1 MKNIKIDDIC
11 KFRFL
16 SDIRLDSKGENA
28 CFLVHKVNDERD
40 GYNSNLWMYYGDNN
54 RYCQITNFNKAK
66 NFFWDKDDK
75 HIVFQNHRENNDKV
89 TNFYKV
95 GIDGGTP
102 EKLFEINR
110 KVNSIERIND
120 KLYLFTSTYNHV
132 QENDIN
138 QIEGDYIIVDEIP
151 FWNNGSG
158 YTSKNRNRLYIFNVE
173 TGKHSP
179 ITGEYMDVEQYTV
192 KDDNILFI
200 GKEYKNKMQVENNIF
215 MYNIENEEYIK
226 VSPQRKFSYSY
237 AAFIDNHEII
247 FSGSDMTRY
256 GNNENHKFFIID
268 LKTKD
273 IRCITPELE
282 ISLWNTVGSDCRF
295 GGSPTMKIKEDKLYF
310 TTSEDGNSYLNE
322 IDKYGNIKRT
332 IENNGSV
339 DSYDVSQGKV
349 IFIALIRKK
358 LQEIYLKSG
367 LYEVQKTN
375 INEWVQKERKITN
388 IDKISTESDL
398 GVKVDGWIMKPVDF
412 EEGKKYPAILNI
424 HGGPKSAFGD
434 VFFHEMQYWSGKGY
448 VVFFCNLR
456 GSNTR
461 DNEYSDIRGRFGTI
475 DYEDIMNF
483 TDAVLEKCPYIDR
496 ERLGVTGGS
505 YGGYMTNWI
514 IGHTDRFKAAVS
526 QRCISNWI
534 SKFNTTDIGY
544 YWVED
549 QNKAT
554 PWSDVNK
561 LWDHSPIKYANKV
574 KTPTLFIHSDED
586 YRCYLGEGIQMFTAL
601 KYHNVES
608 KLCVFKGANHEL
620 SRSGNPLQRIGRLK
634 EITKWFDYYLMK

>member
-1 MKNIKIDDIC
+1 
-11 KFRFL
+11 
-16 SDIRLDSKGENA
+16 
-28 CFLVHKVNDERD
+28 
-40 GYNSNLWMYYGDNN
+40 
-54 RYCQITNFNKAK
+54 
-66 NFFWDKDDK
+66 
-75 HIVFQNHRENNDKV
+75 
-89 TNFYKV
+89 
-95 GIDGGTP
+95 
-102 EKLFEINR
+102 
-110 KVNSIERIND
+110 
-120 KLYLFTSTYNHV
+120 
-132 QENDIN
+132 
-138 QIEGDYIIVDEIP
+138 
-151 FWNNGSG
+151 
-158 YTSKNRNRLYIFNVE
+158 
-173 TGKHSP
+173 
-179 ITGEYMDVEQYTV
+179 
-192 KDDNILFI
+192 
-200 GKEYKNKMQVENNIF
+200 
-215 MYNIENEEYIK
+215 
-226 VSPQRKFSYSY
+226 
-237 AAFIDNHEII
+237 
-247 FSGSDMTRY
+247 
-256 GNNENHKFFIID
+256 
-268 LKTKD
+268 
-273 IRCITPELE
+273 
-282 ISLWNTVGSDCRF
+282 
-295 GGSPTMKIKEDKLYF
+295 MKIKEDKLYF

-332 IENNGSV
+332 IEKNGSV

-349 IFIALIRKK
+349 IFIALRRKK

-375 INEWVQKERKITN
+375 INEWVQKERKIAN
-388 IDKISTESDL
+388 VDKISTESDL

-549 QNKAT
+549 QNEAT

-634 EITKWFDYYLMK
+634 EITKWFDSYLMK